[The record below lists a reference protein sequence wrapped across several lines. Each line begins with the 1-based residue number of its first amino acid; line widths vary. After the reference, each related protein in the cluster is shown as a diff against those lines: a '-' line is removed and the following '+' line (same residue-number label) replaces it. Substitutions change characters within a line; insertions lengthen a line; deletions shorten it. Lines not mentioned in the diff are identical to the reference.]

1 VKVTESS
8 FTVDV
13 ENYVKEL
20 FPNTWIYRLKKKLDI
35 ISIILLFIDCYLLF
49 KLQDTSKPYPFF
61 PLTILGR
68 KRVEEEQ
75 VISEEIKGLFAGS

>member
-1 VKVTESS
+1 VK
-8 FTVDV
+8 
-13 ENYVKEL
+13 NYVKE
-20 FPNTWIYRLKKKLDI
+20 NTVYRLI
-35 ISIILLFIDCYLLF
+35 IFLFIDCYLLF

-75 VISEEIKGLFAGS
+75 ATREEIKGLFAGA

>member
-1 VKVTESS
+1 MK
-8 FTVDV
+8 
-13 ENYVKEL
+13 NYVKE
-20 FPNTWIYRLKKKLDI
+20 NTVYRLI
-35 ISIILLFIDCYLLF
+35 IFLFIDCYLLF

-75 VISEEIKGLFAGS
+75 VISEEIKGLFAGA

>member
-1 VKVTESS
+1 MK
-8 FTVDV
+8 
-13 ENYVKEL
+13 NYVKE
-20 FPNTWIYRLKKKLDI
+20 NTVYRLI
-35 ISIILLFIDCYLLF
+35 IFLFIDCYLLF

-75 VISEEIKGLFAGS
+75 ATREEIKGLFAGA